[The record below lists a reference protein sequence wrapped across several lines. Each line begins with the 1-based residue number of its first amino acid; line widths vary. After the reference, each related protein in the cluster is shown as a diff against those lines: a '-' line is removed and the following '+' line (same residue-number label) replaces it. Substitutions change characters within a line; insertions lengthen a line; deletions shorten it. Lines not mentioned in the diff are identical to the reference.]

1 MQEIKPNDNKPLD
14 PRPSRIARVII
25 VDDSAIVRQVLQV
38 QLSRQPA
45 SRSSQPP
52 PIPSPHARKSSR
64 SNLTAS
70 SSTSKCR
77 AWMD

>member
-38 QLSRQPA
+38 QLSRQPGVVVVEKV
-45 SRSSQPP
+45 RTVPP
-52 PIPSPHARKSSR
+52 ARD
-64 SNLTAS
+64 
-70 SSTSKCR
+70 
-77 AWMD
+77 W